1 MPTRNWCWWTRASG
15 RGLNM
20 SPRGGISRASD
31 RWAKGLE
38 RLNAF
43 RLILAVAAAAAGMT
57 PALAQNSA
65 AQSPPPSEAVG
76 PRELEN
82 FSLEGRV
89 TRPAEETT
97 RPPVET
103 ERTTEP
109 APRSEAPAAA
119 RQAPR
124 GGAEPGVDAR
134 PAVRAAADGLLDR
147 PPTRP
152 PPPRASLPDQAAPV
166 PRAARPA
173 LVSDAPQEEGSS
185 LLMWIAALLFAGGAA
200 AVYGFLRQGRE
211 RPAMAGGYRSGY
223 SARASAS
230 PEPVPTPAPVPRS
243 AAPAPQPQ
251 AQRPLPA
258 TLRPQPSAPLAPAPA
273 AAPSPARPVGI
284 VASSL
289 RPWIDVELTPDRA
302 LVDDKGAAIAFNVTL
317 VNSGS
322 APARDVSIE
331 ACLLN
336 AGARQDAEL
345 SEFYQQP
352 KKSSDS
358 IPMIAPMARVP
369 LRTAVKIPREMIHE
383 YEVEGRK
390 LFMPMVAVSTRYRWS
405 SGEGQTGASFLVG
418 KGKEEQERLAPLRID
433 QGTRSW
439 QGLGVRRY
447 EKGLRR

>member
-1 MPTRNWCWWTRASG
+1 M
-15 RGLNM
+15 L
-20 SPRGGISRASD
+20 
-31 RWAKGLE
+31 
-38 RLNAF
+38 
-43 RLILAVAAAAAGMT
+43 AAAATA
-57 PALAQNSA
+57 PALAQDNA
-65 AQSPPPSEAVG
+65 AQSPPPTETVG

-89 TRPAEETT
+89 TRPAEEAA
-97 RPPVET
+97 RPSPQPVRSDPLQPTSEA
-103 ERTTEP
+103 P
-109 APRSEAPAAA
+109 APRS
-119 RQAPR
+119 APR
-124 GGAEPGVDAR
+124 RSADSTSDRSLAASQAEQ
-134 PAVRAAADGLLDR
+134 LLNR

-152 PPPRASLPDQAAPV
+152 Q
-166 PRAARPA
+166 PRAAPASDTAQVPSAPRPA
-173 LVSDAPQEEGSS
+173 LVTDAPREEGSS
-185 LLMWIAALLFAGGAA
+185 LLMWIAALLFAGA
-200 AVYGFLRQGRE
+200 AVAVYWFVRQRGE
-211 RPAMAGGYRSGY
+211 RTALAGGYRSGY
-223 SARASAS
+223 AAS
-230 PEPVPTPAPVPRS
+230 PLDSLEPTPQPAPAPRAATPAAPPIAGGPLPTTLRPKPDAPVS
-243 AAPAPQPQ
+243 AAP
-251 AQRPLPA
+251 
-258 TLRPQPSAPLAPAPA
+258 PA
-273 AAPSPARPVGI
+273 ATPPPKPIGI

-345 SEFYQQP
+345 SDFYQKP
-352 KKSSDS
+352 KTSSDS
-358 IPMIAPMARVP
+358 IPVIAPMARVP

-439 QGLGVRRY
+439 AGLGARRY

>member
-1 MPTRNWCWWTRASG
+1 M
-15 RGLNM
+15 
-20 SPRGGISRASD
+20 
-31 RWAKGLE
+31 
-38 RLNAF
+38 NAL
-43 RLILAVAAAAAGMT
+43 RLISIVVAMASAAA
-57 PALAQNSA
+57 PALGQDNA
-65 AQSPPPSEAVG
+65 AQSAPPSETVG

-89 TRPAEETT
+89 TRPAEETAQ
-97 RPPVET
+97 PVA
-103 ERTTEP
+103 EP
-109 APRSEAPAAA
+109 ARTAPPRPAA
-119 RQAPR
+119 QA
-124 GGAEPGVDAR
+124 
-134 PAVRAAADGLLDR
+134 PAVRDVPRTTSEPATERPAPASSSVGELLGR

-152 PPPRASLPDQAAPV
+152 QPRQAAPV
-166 PRAARPA
+166 EPAPLPSAPRPT
-173 LVSDAPQEEGSS
+173 LVTDAPAEEGSS
-185 LLMWIAALLFAGGAA
+185 LLVWIAALLFAGGAG
-200 AVYGFLRQGRE
+200 AVYWFLRQNGRS
-211 RPAMAGGYRSGY
+211 RAFAGGYRSNY
-223 SARASAS
+223 AAS
-230 PEPVPTPAPVPRS
+230 PLDTLEPSPRSEPLPRAAGPEPTRPVQKPVTSSLRAGPGTPAP
-243 AAPAPQPQ
+243 
-251 AQRPLPA
+251 
-258 TLRPQPSAPLAPAPA
+258 SAPPVAAAPA
-273 AAPSPARPVGI
+273 AAPPAAAPPVAAAPVAASPVAPPPPKPVGI

-336 AGARQDAEL
+336 AGARQDVEL
-345 SEFYQQP
+345 SEFYRKP
-352 KKSSDS
+352 DKSSDS

-369 LRTAVKIPREMIHE
+369 LRTAVKIPREMIQE

-418 KGKEEQERLAPLRID
+418 KGREEQERLAPLRID

-439 QGLGVRRY
+439 HGLGARRY